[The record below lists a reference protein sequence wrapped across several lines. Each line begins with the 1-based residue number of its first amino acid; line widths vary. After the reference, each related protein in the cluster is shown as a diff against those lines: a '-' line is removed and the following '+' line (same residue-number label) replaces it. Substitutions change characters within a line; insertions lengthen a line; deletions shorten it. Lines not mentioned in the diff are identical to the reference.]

1 MIGNNEILNYLLVK
15 EDFLPEPTDIGDGK
29 LTIGSGLTDSKWIDL
44 YKKRG
49 NKWSKDDNRKAV
61 LEEIQKRRLWAEQNV
76 PHWNSLPE
84 PSQDALLSYRYNYNF
99 TPKNSPKLFKAL
111 EDKNYLEAARQI
123 DATSKNPDFKNGL
136 LKRRKEEQQWFLS
149 GFPKLSKPNNF
160 AIPYKY
166 PAPEYPTAAEAYR
179 KSMTPI
185 TGNYSQGGQ
194 LQNHKQ
200 WKDLSYSEKN
210 DIIKVAVRNGIT
222 TLPEIRQKYNE
233 FVDEGNLYAGGGYVY
248 DMLPQLFAS
257 DGVQVRVTSGY
268 RPNSKV
274 QGSGKPSRHSM
285 HEAAD
290 IVGDFSAIRRVLD
303 NPESNTAKWMR
314 ANGYG
319 YLDETSKTGTKK
331 FWHDQKGD
339 HSHYHIGKD
348 SGIAK
353 KFAAN
358 VGSINNVAP
367 IVSTGN
373 YLDIAKAHIR
383 NNEGWSPM
391 PVADGPKNTGW
402 RSVGYGFNDSGFRAK
417 YPQGISKA
425 YENGITK
432 AQAEQELDYIL
443 GNMDSHL
450 RRVYGNK
457 WNSFN
462 DNQKAAILDTYY
474 QRPASVVGRNSAFYN
489 AVMRDD
495 NNAVNYLGVAGYDTR
510 NNDRRKLFSSAITQM
525 PEAAQTVQQPLF
537 YQPWNPQATNS
548 YTPYSPLTPYPAP
561 IFSPEEQEEYFAK
574 QIAQAQ
580 KQQEAEQREKQR
592 QEKADRINRF
602 SLLMNLTDPYS
613 SDSSS
618 SSTPFADAVNMLT
631 QRSPIQYFSNGGSIF
646 IKPENRGK
654 FTRLKERTGHSASW
668 FKENGTP
675 AQKKMATFAL
685 NARHWKH
692 GLGGNLFENGGK
704 KDNNPK
710 PVTTGGAGY
719 VPSTSNID
727 IRQRLY
733 DNVVPFGYNNPVER
747 IASAVFLNKPSN
759 KQEYVGNRD
768 ILDDLW
774 GTYLGIPKNR
784 RHYNP
789 VLKTSKYK
797 PTNSKG
803 SNQDYV
809 SIPFA
814 NDDIDH
820 IIKEALWQ
828 GERSQLLNPE
838 LGTFTVDTGRDKKGQ
853 YVSYYDKWDLNP
865 FRGITNVG
873 NKVTNFIGLNKAGDL
888 SFGIGKPIEI
898 YDRIYLDDYYGV
910 PYPYRGATYL
920 PEVTVYGKKKKKVL
934 GGNLFK
940 DGGDSKSGIPVT
952 YFTQSEAM
960 PLLADN
966 PNRTA
971 VLDEVTVRP
980 YKKLPMQ
987 SELFQGIT
995 NQAANER
1002 ADEYANRVTPT
1013 AEDLLNIG
1021 TLGGLNNLSPTQ
1033 WARRAYDLR
1042 EAIKGNM
1049 SWDKFGNNWF
1059 YGNNGLVSNKYAQE
1073 HPYASAAIN
1082 LAGDIGAFGTFSA
1095 LRKLPKYA
1103 TLMKAENK
1111 AAQEAAA
1118 LNWRDMLS
1126 NSVKRT
1132 RIGDVEI
1139 DNPGLYYHQSDAGKA
1154 KNFVSTGRMR
1164 TPLEEYWLAK
1174 EGAGEHIP
1182 TKLRAGIEPGY
1193 PQDPGSAMFSQG
1205 NLWYDKLNGITV
1217 NPMKPDLLVT
1227 AKEMPIANKNA
1238 SIMSDKASLKV
1249 LYEQGT
1255 RRVTNDNIY
1264 TQGPHNR
1271 QNTAAYTWEPEYG
1284 YRRVFA
1290 EETPTLN
1297 WVNTARTPQITA
1309 KNTAN
1314 YPSIT
1319 ADADDFS
1326 YKGLSSIKSNVEKI
1340 IYNNKIHGK
1349 PMYPSDEGITGFSK
1363 NVQTGVPK
1371 TEYNKLL
1378 HDVIGRNVREFKRA
1392 GLNDAQ
1398 VSGYINNARNAMDN
1412 VHIGMYSNSDYIK
1425 GGWEGFGG
1433 FYDSE
1438 GNFISVNT
1446 GSPLSKTKV
1455 VKHEGRHLLDHKVDD
1470 EILMP
1475 TSESFGNNFDSDVVL
1490 STMQKVKQNQNM
1502 ILYDAYDNDF
1512 ITLPNKEGFNDGLKG
1527 YSNMGR
1533 EAVTTNLDSR
1543 NTLLGSKAGWD
1554 FDTTDKI
1561 IDKMP
1566 DAAIF
1571 EAVEKANGYGR
1582 RFIKFLRENNKLTP
1596 KKAQQFREAM
1606 KHVGAYA
1613 APVGVTLGT
1622 SAATLYN
1629 KSK

>member
-1 MIGNNEILNYLLVK
+1 MIGNNEILNYLLIK

-29 LTIGSGLTDSKWIDL
+29 ITIGSGLTDPKWIDL
-44 YKKRG
+44 YRKRG
-49 NKWSKDDNRKAV
+49 NKWSKEDNRRAV
-61 LEEIQKRRLWAEQNV
+61 LEEIQKRRLWAEQNI
-76 PHWNSLPE
+76 PHWNSLPDA
-84 PSQDALLSYRYNYNF
+84 SQDALLSYRYNYNF

-111 EDKNYLEAARQI
+111 KDKNYLEAAKQM

-149 GFPKLSKPNNF
+149 GFPELSKPNDF

-166 PAPEYPTAAEAYR
+166 PVPEYPTAAEAYR
-179 KSMTPI
+179 KSMAPI

-233 FVDEGNLYAGGGYVY
+233 FADEGNLYAGGGYVY

-353 KFAAN
+353 KFATSTGITSNA
-358 VGSINNVAP
+358 IP
-367 IVSTGN
+367 IVSSGN

-383 NNEGWSPM
+383 NNEGWSPL

-450 RRVYGNK
+450 RKVYGSK

-489 AVMRDD
+489 AVMRGD
-495 NNAVNYLGVAGYDTR
+495 NNAVNYLGVAGYNTR
-510 NNDRRKLFSSAITQM
+510 NNDRRKLFSSTAPQM
-525 PEAAQTVQQPLF
+525 PEATQTVQQPLF
-537 YQPWNPQATNS
+537 YQPWNPQAANL
-548 YTPYSPLTPYPAP
+548 YIPYSPLTPYPAS
-561 IFSPEEQEEYFAK
+561 IFSPEQQEEYFAK

-618 SSTPFADAVNMLT
+618 SSSTPFVDAVSMLA
-631 QRSPIQYFSNGGSIF
+631 QRNPIQYFSDGGSIS

-675 AQKKMATFAL
+675 AQKKMAIFAL
-685 NARHWKH
+685 NSKHWKH
-692 GLGGNLFENGGK
+692 GLGGNLFDGGGK

-719 VPSTSNID
+719 IPSTSNID

-733 DNVVPFGYNNPVER
+733 DNVIPFGYNNPVER

-920 PEVTVYGKKKKKVL
+920 PEVTVYGKKKKKAL

-940 DGGDSKSGIPVT
+940 DGGDTKANIPVT

-971 VLDEVTVRP
+971 VLDEVTVKP
-980 YKKLPMQ
+980 YRKMPQ
-987 SELFQGIT
+987 QYNNGIT
-995 NQAANER
+995 NQAANEK
-1002 ADEYANRVTPT
+1002 ADEYADRTSLTPERFLGLMG
-1013 AEDLLNIG
+1013 ANIPLAAG
-1021 TLGGLNNLSPTQ
+1021 ALG
-1033 WARRAYDLR
+1033 
-1042 EAIKGNM
+1042 
-1049 SWDKFGNNWF
+1049 
-1059 YGNNGLVSNKYAQE
+1059 
-1073 HPYASAAIN
+1073 
-1082 LAGDIGAFGTFSA
+1082 
-1095 LRKLPKYA
+1095 A
-1103 TLMKAENK
+1103 T
-1111 AAQEAAA
+1111 
-1118 LNWRDMLS
+1118 
-1126 NSVKRT
+1126 
-1132 RIGDVEI
+1132 
-1139 DNPGLYYHQSDAGKA
+1139 
-1154 KNFVSTGRMR
+1154 
-1164 TPLEEYWLAK
+1164 
-1174 EGAGEHIP
+1174 
-1182 TKLRAGIEPGY
+1182 
-1193 PQDPGSAMFSQG
+1193 
-1205 NLWYDKLNGITV
+1205 
-1217 NPMKPDLLVT
+1217 VT
-1227 AKEMPIANKNA
+1227 APALFDSTIAP
-1238 SIMSDKASLKV
+1238 L
-1249 LYEQGT
+1249 
-1255 RRVTNDNIY
+1255 
-1264 TQGPHNR
+1264 
-1271 QNTAAYTWEPEYG
+1271 
-1284 YRRVFA
+1284 
-1290 EETPTLN
+1290 
-1297 WVNTARTPQITA
+1297 
-1309 KNTAN
+1309 
-1314 YPSIT
+1314 
-1319 ADADDFS
+1319 
-1326 YKGLSSIKSNVEKI
+1326 
-1340 IYNNKIHGK
+1340 
-1349 PMYPSDEGITGFSK
+1349 
-1363 NVQTGVPK
+1363 
-1371 TEYNKLL
+1371 
-1378 HDVIGRNVREFKRA
+1378 
-1392 GLNDAQ
+1392 
-1398 VSGYINNARNAMDN
+1398 
-1412 VHIGMYSNSDYIK
+1412 SDYITGSSIAGVPATTWLNTGMETGFAGHGLNHAVNEGVDGWGDATITALEIAPLGKLARPIYEGVVQPGVRLFNSSLTGKWTKIGNREYRLAPNSLGANGAPLESRIVNSQDDVTGNLLKWLGRPNSYRPEKPISQIDDLYFDFKPVQREMVDIWKDK
-1425 GGWEGFGG
+1425 GVNLNRISGNDIEEALKKRWDELVSSRQDRHTIVRPVGNDIYFLHDLIPDKETPYGWRSIGTTQLNK
-1433 FYDSE
+1433 DAS
-1438 GNFISVNT
+1438 GNMHMADINNNT
-1446 GSPLSKTKV
+1446 GSVRAGKPATEHGVQEKALNAAIKVAKQEGGEGVVTGERWLSAPKQQHV
-1455 VKHEGRHLLDHKVDD
+1455 VQKYHDREVIGNTGQHSNVNMVEERINDDIRRGLPVTGEEETLAKSMLD
-1470 EILMP
+1470 LRRA
-1475 TSESFGNNFDSDVVL
+1475 G
-1490 STMQKVKQNQNM
+1490 
-1502 ILYDAYDNDF
+1502 
-1512 ITLPNKEGFNDGLKG
+1512 NKEIKTLFNQPFWLLRTPTKDIPVK
-1527 YSNMGR
+1527 S
-1533 EAVTTNLDSR
+1533 
-1543 NTLLGSKAGWD
+1543 TL
-1554 FDTTDKI
+1554 FDPTI
-1561 IDKMP
+1561 IDRFGKMHIDWNNP
-1566 DAAIF
+1566 NIF
-1571 EAVEKANGYGR
+1571 RGIVPP
-1582 RFIKFLRENNKLTP
+1582 ILI
-1596 KKAQQFREAM
+1596 
-1606 KHVGAYA
+1606 
-1613 APVGVTLGT
+1613 GT
-1622 SAATLYN
+1622 GLYETQ
-1629 KSK
+1629 K

>member
-15 EDFLPEPTDIGDGK
+15 EDFLPKPTDIGDGK
-29 LTIGSGLTDSKWIDL
+29 MTIGSGLTDSKWLDL
-44 YKKRG
+44 YRKRG
-49 NKWSKDDNRKAV
+49 NKWSKEDNRRAV

-84 PSQDALLSYRYNYNF
+84 ASQDALLSYRYNYNF

-290 IVGDFSAIRRVLD
+290 IVGDFSAIRRILD

-358 VGSINNVAP
+358 VGGINNVTP

-474 QRPASVVGRNSAFYN
+474 QRPASVIGRNSAFYN
-489 AVMRDD
+489 AVMRGD
-495 NNAVNYLGVAGYDTR
+495 NNAVNYLGVTGYNTR

-525 PEAAQTVQQPLF
+525 PEAAQTIQQPLF
-537 YQPWNPQATNS
+537 YQPWNPQAANL

-592 QEKADRINRF
+592 QEKADRINKF

-618 SSTPFADAVNMLT
+618 SSSTSFADAVSVLT
-631 QRSPIQYFSNGGSIF
+631 QRSPIQYFSDGGSIH

-685 NARHWKH
+685 NSRHWKH
-692 GLGGNLFENGGK
+692 GLGGNLFE
-704 KDNNPK
+704 
-710 PVTTGGAGY
+710 
-719 VPSTSNID
+719 
-727 IRQRLY
+727 
-733 DNVVPFGYNNPVER
+733 
-747 IASAVFLNKPSN
+747 
-759 KQEYVGNRD
+759 
-768 ILDDLW
+768 
-774 GTYLGIPKNR
+774 
-784 RHYNP
+784 
-789 VLKTSKYK
+789 
-797 PTNSKG
+797 
-803 SNQDYV
+803 
-809 SIPFA
+809 
-814 NDDIDH
+814 
-820 IIKEALWQ
+820 
-828 GERSQLLNPE
+828 
-838 LGTFTVDTGRDKKGQ
+838 
-853 YVSYYDKWDLNP
+853 
-865 FRGITNVG
+865 
-873 NKVTNFIGLNKAGDL
+873 
-888 SFGIGKPIEI
+888 
-898 YDRIYLDDYYGV
+898 
-910 PYPYRGATYL
+910 
-920 PEVTVYGKKKKKVL
+920 
-934 GGNLFK
+934 

-971 VLDEVTVRP
+971 VLDEVTVKP

-1111 AAQEAAA
+1111 AAQEATA

-1174 EGAGEHIP
+1174 EEAGEHIP

-1309 KNTAN
+1309 KNTAI
-1314 YPSIT
+1314 IT
-1319 ADADDFS
+1319 PEQWATA
-1326 YKGLSSIKSNVEKI
+1326 
-1340 IYNNKIHGK
+1340 
-1349 PMYPSDEGITGFSK
+1349 
-1363 NVQTGVPK
+1363 
-1371 TEYNKLL
+1371 
-1378 HDVIGRNVREFKRA
+1378 
-1392 GLNDAQ
+1392 AQ
-1398 VSGYINNARNAMDN
+1398 
-1412 VHIGMYSNSDYIK
+1412 
-1425 GGWEGFGG
+1425 
-1433 FYDSE
+1433 
-1438 GNFISVNT
+1438 
-1446 GSPLSKTKV
+1446 
-1455 VKHEGRHLLDHKVDD
+1455 
-1470 EILMP
+1470 
-1475 TSESFGNNFDSDVVL
+1475 
-1490 STMQKVKQNQNM
+1490 
-1502 ILYDAYDNDF
+1502 
-1512 ITLPNKEGFNDGLKG
+1512 
-1527 YSNMGR
+1527 
-1533 EAVTTNLDSR
+1533 
-1543 NTLLGSKAGWD
+1543 
-1554 FDTTDKI
+1554 
-1561 IDKMP
+1561 
-1566 DAAIF
+1566 DAAYK
-1571 EAVEKANGYGR
+1571 EAVESGNRPEALRLLEQAYLNSGIPKTDITVTPDGHAVGWYHGSEWGNHTVFDSSAMNATIGGASANGKIKGNFLTTDVPSAMRYAGSDKYSSANVPEYTSPQTFSEKIKNLFGMYKPRRLYPAERVGEYAPKPERLFDTKGRSPVEHLNKVDRVVYPLYVNPGENIMRLDFQGKPWSQAPVKFPNSYKLEREIHTPEKDWINNYGDPVLEYKTETVPYKTLEEAMQA
-1582 RFIKFLRENNKLTP
+1582 FIKDPIAKIKPENPLTSLKNQKFDSNDLTRTIEGYNSAP
-1596 KKAQQFREAM
+1596 NYETVRLVETYTPSTTN
-1606 KHVGAYA
+1606 GAVQTAAKEGKTSVLMRNVIDSNGGPNGVHYA
-1613 APVGVTLGT
+1613 IDDFVTLKPNQQKIADITYDDNGELIPLSQRFNWLKMNNRYSWLPWFLGGST
-1622 SAATLYN
+1622 AATLYN